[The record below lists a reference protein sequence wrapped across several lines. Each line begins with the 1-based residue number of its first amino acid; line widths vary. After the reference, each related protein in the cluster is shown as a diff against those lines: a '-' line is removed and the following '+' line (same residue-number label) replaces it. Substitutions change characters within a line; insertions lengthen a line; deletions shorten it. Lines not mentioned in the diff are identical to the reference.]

1 MKLATSHLE
10 DYVQEMYESINIIKP
25 EQLNMETIASG
36 LGVSLILEETNSR
49 CMDTYGDCFIFI
61 DSRLSEQQ
69 QFEEF
74 CHELCHAMWHMGTQ
88 RNMPLPYMLYQ
99 EWKAEG
105 FMLQAAVPSF
115 MLEPV
120 ISKADY
126 KHEAVAL
133 ISKTFGITEDT
144 AFKRLNQHLSKVQEH
159 ELNEQFQF
167 KMKRIYRYL

>member
-1 MKLATSHLE
+1 ME
-10 DYVQEMYESINIIKP
+10 DYVQKMYESIDIYKP
-25 EQLNMETIASG
+25 EQLDMETIASR

-49 CMDTYGDCFIFI
+49 CMDTYEDCFIFI
-61 DSRLSEQQ
+61 DSRLSDQQ

-115 MLEPV
+115 MLESV
-120 ISKADY
+120 ISKAHY

-144 AFKRLNQHLSKVQEH
+144 AFKRLKQHLLKVQNH
-159 ELNEQFQF
+159 ELNEQFQY